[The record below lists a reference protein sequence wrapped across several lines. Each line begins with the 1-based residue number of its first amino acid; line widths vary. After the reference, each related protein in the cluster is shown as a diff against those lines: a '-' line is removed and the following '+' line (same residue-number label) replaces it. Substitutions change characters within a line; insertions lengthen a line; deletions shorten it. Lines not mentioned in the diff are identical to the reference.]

1 MFLVVPYVIH
11 VLVKL
16 MAGTKE
22 YIVSIRNHTL
32 VISKWP
38 LILMTATCV
47 FMLFVQSLL
56 FGQVFIFRDSVPR
69 NSKVN
74 SIMTVKGMSTNET
87 NAATLEELGEYA
99 VKAGLN
105 DKNVLLFGDV
115 PGLSAYLN
123 MPFVMSPWPDL
134 PSYSNATFEAEL
146 EQVLTDIEKNRPVI
160 ILGADFY
167 EFLTNQ
173 LEDIE
178 VKNIYEA
185 KYGYKTALLRDMIET
200 YDYNCT
206 FANEAYVI
214 YE

>member
-1 MFLVVPYVIH
+1 M
-11 VLVKL
+11 
-16 MAGTKE
+16 
-22 YIVSIRNHTL
+22 
-32 VISKWP
+32 
-38 LILMTATCV
+38 
-47 FMLFVQSLL
+47 
-56 FGQVFIFRDSVPR
+56 
-69 NSKVN
+69 
-74 SIMTVKGMSTNET
+74 
-87 NAATLEELGEYA
+87 
-99 VKAGLN
+99 
-105 DKNVLLFGDV
+105 LLFGDV

-146 EQVLTDIEKNRPVI
+146 EQVLTKIDKKRPVI

-178 VKNIYEA
+178 VNNIYEA
-185 KYGYKTALLRDMIET
+185 KYGYKIALLRDMIET